1 MALMTLVSVA
11 LKSLRGR
18 LVTTVLTVCS
28 VALAVAL
35 VLSTFLLTRGIR
47 DGFIQGTTDFNLL
60 VGAKGSPTQLVLS
73 VIFRIDVP
81 PPNILYTT
89 YEQLHADT
97 RVDAA
102 VPMMLGDAYEG
113 FRYAATTPAYFQ
125 PFPWRR
131 KTFTL
136 ATGTLLRDDQPD
148 LPAYEALLGAEAARR
163 TGLKLGDR
171 FYSGEEMS
179 EYPLT
184 VVGILRPTH
193 GADDRTIFI
202 SLASFWEMNE
212 VSREMTVKPLTAV
225 LVRPKRLSDIP
236 SLHRELNVATES
248 QAVIPS
254 SALLTIFNLL
264 NLAEEVLTMIPAI
277 VAMVML
283 LHLFVAMYSA
293 TRQRV
298 REIATMRALG
308 ARRLTI
314 LLVVLLESCTIT
326 LIGGILGLYGGYGIA
341 LLGAR
346 IIAERGGVALYPP
359 VFTPLQPLVLA
370 SVVGLGTL
378 AGLIPA
384 IMAYR
389 TEVAENLAPLS

>member
-1 MALMTLVSVA
+1 MTLFTVA
-11 LKSLRGR
+11 LKYLRGR
-18 LVTTVLTVCS
+18 LVTSMLTAGS
-28 VALAVAL
+28 VALGVAL

-47 DGFIQGTTDFNLL
+47 ESFIQGTTDFNLIL
-60 VGAKGSPTQLVLS
+60 GAKGSPTQLVLN

-81 PPNILYTT
+81 PPNIPYTVF
-89 YEQLHADT
+89 EQLRDEA
-97 RVDAA
+97 RVEVA
-102 VPMMLGDAYEG
+102 VPAVLGDAYQS
-113 FRYAATTPAYFQ
+113 FRYVATTAAYFQ

-131 KTFTL
+131 KAFTL
-136 ATGTLLRDDQPD
+136 AAGQFLHDDPPDQPTF
-148 LPAYEALLGAEAARR
+148 EALLGAEVARR

-171 FYSGEEMS
+171 FYSGEEMA

-184 VVGILRPTH
+184 VVGILQPTH

-212 VSREMTVKPLTAV
+212 VSRDMTVKPLTAV

-236 SLHRELNVATES
+236 SLHRELNIAPET

-254 SALLTIFNLL
+254 SVLLSIFNLL
-264 NLAEEVLTMIPAI
+264 GLAEEVLKMILAI
-277 VAMVML
+277 VALVVL
-283 LHLFVAMYSA
+283 LYLFVAMYSS
-293 TRQRV
+293 TLQRR

-314 LLVVLLESCTIT
+314 LLIILLESCTIT
-326 LIGGILGLYGGYGIA
+326 LMGGVLGLSGGYGLA
-341 LLGAR
+341 LLGAQ
-346 IIAERGGVALYPP
+346 ILAERGGVALHPP
-359 VFTPLQPLVLA
+359 MFTLLQPLVLA
-370 SVVGLGTL
+370 GVVGLGTF

-389 TEVAENLAPLS
+389 IEVADNLAPLS

>member
-1 MALMTLVSVA
+1 MTIVSVA

-18 LVTTVLTVCS
+18 FVTTTLTVCS
-28 VALAVAL
+28 VALGVAL

-47 DGFIQGTTDFNLL
+47 DGFIQGTTDFSLL
-60 VGAKGSPTQLVLS
+60 VGAKGSPTQLVLN

-81 PPNILYTT
+81 PPNIPYTT
-89 YEQLHADT
+89 YEQLQADA
-97 RVDAA
+97 RVDVA
-102 VPMMLGDAYEG
+102 VPMVLGDAYAG
-113 FRYAATTPAYFQ
+113 FRYVATTPAYFR

-136 ATGTLLRDDQPD
+136 AAGTWLQGDALDQPG
-148 LPAYEALLGAEAARR
+148 YGALLGADAARR
-163 TGLKLGDR
+163 TGLKLGDQ
-171 FYSGEEMS
+171 FYTGEEMAD
-179 EYPLT
+179 YPLM

-193 GADDRTIFI
+193 GADDRTIFM
-202 SLASFWEMNE
+202 SLASFWQMNE

-225 LVRPKRLSDIP
+225 LVRPKRLSDVP
-236 SLHRELNVATES
+236 SLHRELNVAPEG

-254 SALLTIFNLL
+254 SVLLTIFNLL
-264 NLAEEVLTMIPAI
+264 SLAEEVLKIILAI
-277 VAMVML
+277 VAVVML
-283 LHLFVAMYSA
+283 LYLFVAMYSA

-314 LLVVLLESCTIT
+314 LLMVLLESCIIT
-326 LIGGILGLYGGYGIA
+326 LIGGVLGLGGGYGMA
-341 LLGAR
+341 FLGAR
-346 IIAERGGVALYPP
+346 IIAERGGMAPSLP

-370 SVVGLGTL
+370 SVVGLGML
-378 AGLIPA
+378 AGLAPA
-384 IMAYR
+384 LMAYR

>member
-1 MALMTLVSVA
+1 MTLVSVA
-11 LKSLRGR
+11 LKFLRGR

-28 VALAVAL
+28 VALGVAL
-35 VLSTFLLTRGIR
+35 VLSTFLLTSGIR

-60 VGAKGSPTQLVLS
+60 VGAKGSPTQLVLN
-73 VIFRIDVP
+73 VIFRTDVP
-81 PPNILYTT
+81 PPNIPYTS
-89 YEQLHADT
+89 YEQLHADA
-97 RVDAA
+97 RVDVA

-113 FRYAATTPAYFQ
+113 FRYVATTPTYFQ

-136 ATGTLLRDDQPD
+136 AAGIWLQDDPLDQPS
-148 LPAYEALLGAEAARR
+148 YEALLGADAARR
-163 TGLKLGDR
+163 TGLQLGDQ
-171 FYSGEEMS
+171 FYSGEEMAA
-179 EYPLT
+179 YPLT

-202 SLASFWEMNE
+202 SLPSFWQMNE

-225 LVRPKRLSDIP
+225 LMRPKRLSDLP
-236 SLHRELNVATES
+236 SLHRELNVAAES

-254 SALLTIFNLL
+254 SVLLTIFNLL
-264 NLAEEVLTMIPAI
+264 SLAEEVLKMILAI
-277 VAMVML
+277 VAVVML
-283 LHLFVAMYSA
+283 LYLFVSMYSA
-293 TRQRV
+293 TRQRT

-314 LLVVLLESCTIT
+314 LLIVLLESCTIT
-326 LIGGILGLYGGYGIA
+326 LIGGVLGLGGGYGIA

-346 IIAERGGVALYPP
+346 VIAERGGVALYPP
-359 VFTPLQPLVLA
+359 ALSPLQPLVLA
-370 SVVGLGTL
+370 SVMGLGTL

-389 TEVAENLAPLS
+389 TEVADNLAPLS